1 MSTSHLEARDEEYN
15 NNNSSFL
22 LLLLLLFCFA
32 LSGALTVHDMITIA
46 RQLPVVT

>member
-1 MSTSHLEARDEEYN
+1 MSTSQLEARDDENN
-15 NNNSSFL
+15 NNNSSF

-32 LSGALTVHDMITIA
+32 LSGALTVHDMITPA